1 LSLRGKLDTAKET
14 ARIIRLMAEDQSIQ
28 PAPSNNPWVII
39 GYVFGGIFA
48 LQVLFVLIAI
58 IASAFGGI

>member
-1 LSLRGKLDTAKET
+1 
-14 ARIIRLMAEDQSIQ
+14 MAEEQNIQ

-48 LQVLFVLIAI
+48 LQVLFVLVAL
-58 IASAFGGI
+58 IASAFGGM